1 MGGKSL
7 NNPTAKGKKN
17 GQPVTNYQENFVTD
31 EVLQYTV
38 RRAYNLFHVSTE
50 DPILDQ
56 FW

>member
-38 RRAYNLFHVSTE
+38 RRAYNLFHVSIE
-50 DPILDQ
+50 DPILDM